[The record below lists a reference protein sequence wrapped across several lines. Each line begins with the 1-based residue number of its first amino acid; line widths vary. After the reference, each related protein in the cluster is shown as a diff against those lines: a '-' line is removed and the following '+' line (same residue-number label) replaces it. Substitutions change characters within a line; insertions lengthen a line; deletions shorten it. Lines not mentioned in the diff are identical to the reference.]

1 MNMSE
6 LYGLPCDKRNREM
19 MIGGLLMK
27 YAFLSRETIGE
38 SRCSRT
44 IDMISVGCR
53 SNQVL
58 LAGGFHGMEWLTSN
72 ILLKFT
78 ADISDAVKNGKCI
91 CGIRIG
97 TFLNRRGLAV
107 IPCVNPDG
115 VEIQLHGCKAAP
127 KFEEMISSVSK
138 GDTSRWQ
145 ANAAGVDINHNF
157 DAGWAELHA
166 LERQSGITGASPTR
180 YGGEYPESEP
190 ESRAVA
196 SYCRTGHISH
206 ALALH
211 SQGEEIYWSYGDYH
225 SDEALRIARAM
236 SEVSGYSIAEP
247 SGLAVGGGFKD
258 WFEQK
263 FRRPAFTVEIG
274 RGTNPLPLSEM
285 DNIYSKIKELLV
297 LSLVL

>member
-1 MNMSE
+1 MDIAE
-6 LYGLPCDKRNREM
+6 ICAQPCDRKNREM

-44 IDMISVGCR
+44 IDMISIGCR

-72 ILLKFT
+72 ILLRFLG
-78 ADISDAVKNGKCI
+78 DICDAVKNGKCI

-115 VEIQLHGCKAAP
+115 IEIQLHGSEAAP
-127 KFEEMISSVSK
+127 KFSEMIENVCK
-138 GDTSRWQ
+138 GDTSHWQ

-157 DAGWAELHA
+157 DAGWKELHA
-166 LERQSGITGASPTR
+166 LERESGITGAAPTR
-180 YGGEYPESEP
+180 YGGEFPESEP
-190 ESRAVA
+190 ESRAIA

-206 ALALH
+206 AIALH

-225 SDEALRIARAM
+225 SEEALRMAEVM
-236 SEVSGYSIAEP
+236 SGVSGYNVAEP

-263 FRRPAFTVEIG
+263 FRRPAFTIEIG
-274 RGTNPLPLSEM
+274 KGTNPLPISEM
-285 DNIYSKIKELLV
+285 EDIYSKIKEMLL